1 MRQDAA
7 AHAGYAPYREGEQP
21 PYPYNRPGATAPRAP
36 MRPFFAPP
44 RTISE
49 LSGPVFSQNDVLPG
63 EDDLAHDA
71 SGKPFIG
78 QLTIVAGRVTDEDGR
93 PIPNTLIEV
102 WQTNA
107 SGKYNHP
114 DDGFDAP
121 LDPGFS
127 GCGRVVT
134 DAEGNYRFTTVKP
147 GAYPVQR
154 SGNWWRPPHIHFS
167 LTGRSF
173 LSRLVTQ
180 LYFPGEPLN
189 EQDPIFGSITDP
201 KARDRLIANYE
212 RELGLEERAIGY
224 RFDIVLRG
232 RVATPMVD

>member
-1 MRQDAA
+1 MADATFDD
-7 AHAGYAPYREGEQP
+7 AGYAPYRDGEQP
-21 PYPYNRPGATAPRAP
+21 PYFYDRYRTTTARAP
-36 MRPFFAPP
+36 SGPFFAPP

-49 LSGPVFSQNDVLPG
+49 LSGPVFSQNDVQPG
-63 EDDLAHDA
+63 EADLAHRAD
-71 SGKPFIG
+71 GTPFIG
-78 QLTIVAGRVTDEDGR
+78 QLCVVAGRVTDEADR
-93 PIPNTLIEV
+93 PVANTLVEI

-121 LDPGFS
+121 LDAGFS
-127 GCGRVVT
+127 GCGRCVT
-134 DAEGNYRFTTVKP
+134 DTDGNYRFTTIKP

-167 LTGRSF
+167 LTGPSF
-173 LSRLVTQ
+173 LSRLITQ

-189 EQDPIFGSITDP
+189 GHDTIFEAIKDDA
-201 KARDRLIANYE
+201 ARSRLIAVYD
-212 RELGLEERAIGY
+212 RELGMEGRALGY

-232 RVATPMVD
+232 RAATPILA